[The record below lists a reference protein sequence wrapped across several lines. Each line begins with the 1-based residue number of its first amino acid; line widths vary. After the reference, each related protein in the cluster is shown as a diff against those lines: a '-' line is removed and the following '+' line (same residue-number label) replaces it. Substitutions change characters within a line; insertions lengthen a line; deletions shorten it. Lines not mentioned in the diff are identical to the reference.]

1 MQSNNLPIG
10 QANGNVINMKKLFK
24 KLFKL
29 NDIQNVLYFIGK
41 CFEAR
46 IENWYPYLLF
56 VKSTSKNK
64 GCLNFLNFSINCSDS
79 QYIFLNYFTEL
90 TK

>member
-46 IENWYPYLLF
+46 MKIGIRTSYLLR
-56 VKSTSKNK
+56 VRAKIR
-64 GCLNFLNFSINCSDS
+64 GV
-79 QYIFLNYFTEL
+79 
-90 TK
+90 